1 MNYIILAAGM
11 GTRLKPFTNNFPKCL
26 INIGNQETI
35 VERCVRLIRKYDK
48 TADITIVVGFK
59 KESIMGKFKD
69 INFVCNPFYEF
80 TNSIVSLWF
89 ARELLNKETVVINGD
104 IVFSE
109 ELAKII
115 VKKPLKPHVYMDSS
129 IKKDG
134 DYNVQVDEERV
145 VVMSKELEE
154 YSGEYAGITKIDKT
168 TAMLLK
174 KEIEDFIDKG
184 YFKQWYEDVLVHM
197 ILNYDF
203 ELFFEDITNYSW
215 TELDSISQLLFTKKI
230 HKMEQEHE

>member
-26 INIGNQETI
+26 VNIGNQETI
-35 VERCVRLIRKYDK
+35 VERCVRLIRKHDK
-48 TADITIVVGFK
+48 TAEITIVVGFK
-59 KESIMGKFKD
+59 KESIMEKFTD
-69 INFVCNPFYEF
+69 INFICNPFYEF

-89 ARELLNKETVVINGD
+89 ARNLLNKETVVINGD

-109 ELAKII
+109 ELAKIL
-115 VKKPLKPHVYMDSS
+115 VKKPTKPHIFMDSS

-134 DYNVQVDEERV
+134 DYNVQIDEGKV
-145 VVMSKELEE
+145 VVMSKELDE
-154 YSGEYAGITKIDKT
+154 YSGEYAGITKLDKN
-168 TAMLLK
+168 TAVKLK
-174 KEIEDFIDKG
+174 KELEDFIDKG

-197 ILNYDF
+197 ILDIDF
-203 ELFFEDITNYSW
+203 ELFYEDIANYSW

-230 HKMEQEHE
+230 HRMEQEHE